1 MLIGPVRM
9 RNWIQQ
15 NQVHPLDE
23 IDSDFIKTTI
33 NYMEDVSE
41 GDIKMWLDPQKG
53 RKERAQIF
61 LECVQL
67 RDDYVIAL
75 HKTMKENGTQFPE

>member
-15 NQVHPLDE
+15 NQVHLLDE

-61 LECVQL
+61 LEFVQL

-75 HKTMKENGTQFPE
+75 QKTMKENGTQFPE

>member
-61 LECVQL
+61 LEFVQL

-75 HKTMKENGTQFPE
+75 QKTMKENGTQFPE

>member
-1 MLIGPVRM
+1 
-9 RNWIQQ
+9 
-15 NQVHPLDE
+15 
-23 IDSDFIKTTI
+23 
-33 NYMEDVSE
+33 MEDVSE

>member
-1 MLIGPVRM
+1 M

-15 NQVHPLDE
+15 NQVHLLDE

-61 LECVQL
+61 LEFVQL

-75 HKTMKENGTQFPE
+75 QKTMKENGTQFPE

>member
-1 MLIGPVRM
+1 MLIGPVRK

-15 NQVHPLDE
+15 NQVHLLDE
-23 IDSDFIKTTI
+23 IDSNFIKTAI

-61 LECVQL
+61 LEFVQL

-75 HKTMKENGTQFPE
+75 QKTMKENGTQFPE